1 MKNTAISSRAAL
13 VPGHRFMSCSFQA
26 DRAQIHW
33 MCECVSCP
41 SPLFLAA
48 SCSDPGVCSIS
59 FLRCPNLGQ
68 ASFMSSSIVI
78 SVPYGCVLSVCIHC
92 MTHGVVN
99 GGGHENLDTELLL
112 CVSTW
117 NSPCVPKHCLT
128 PLRSETDKRG
138 HKVIFP
144 HNDVTAWEKPVRHQL
159 LSQVCLF
166 FFSFSVCFPL
176 GPLPLSFATPDDS

>member
-1 MKNTAISSRAAL
+1 MKDTDISSRAAL
-13 VPGHRFMSCSFQA
+13 VPGHRFMLCSVQA
-26 DRAQIHW
+26 HRAQIHW
-33 MCECVSCP
+33 MCECASCP

-48 SCSDPGVCSIS
+48 SYSDPGVCSIS

-78 SVPYGCVLSVCIHC
+78 SVAYGCVLSVCIYC
-92 MTHGVVN
+92 VCTESLTK
-99 GGGHENLDTELLL
+99 GGPELLF

-117 NSPCVPKHCLT
+117 NLPCVPKHCLT

-144 HNDVTAWEKPVRHQL
+144 HNDVTAWENPVRHQL
-159 LSQVCLF
+159 LSQVCLI
-166 FFSFSVCFPL
+166 FFSFSVSGSL
-176 GPLPLSFATPDDS
+176 GALPLSFLTPDDS

>member
-1 MKNTAISSRAAL
+1 
-13 VPGHRFMSCSFQA
+13 
-26 DRAQIHW
+26 
-33 MCECVSCP
+33 MCASCP

-59 FLRCPNLGQ
+59 FLHCPNLGQ

-78 SVPYGCVLSVCIHC
+78 SVAYGCVLSACIHC
-92 MTHGVVN
+92 VRTESLTR
-99 GGGHENLDTELLL
+99 GGCENLDTGLLL
-112 CVSTW
+112 CVSTR

-144 HNDVTAWEKPVRHQL
+144 HNDVTAWENPVRHQL
-159 LSQVCLF
+159 LSQVCLCF
-166 FFSFSVCFPL
+166 FLIPCFW
-176 GPLPLSFATPDDS
+176 SSWCAAHFHS